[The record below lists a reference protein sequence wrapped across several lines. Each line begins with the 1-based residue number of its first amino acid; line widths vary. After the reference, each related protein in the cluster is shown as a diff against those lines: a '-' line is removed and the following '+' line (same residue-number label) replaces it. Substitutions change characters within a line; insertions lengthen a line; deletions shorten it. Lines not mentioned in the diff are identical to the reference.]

1 MKTSEK
7 KKSTVLAKPASK
19 VKTKVAEHH
28 IRQRAFEIFTS
39 RNGNEG
45 TEATDWLQAEQELNC
60 LY

>member
-7 KKSTVLAKPASK
+7 KKNTVLAKPASK

-28 IRQRAFEIFTS
+28 IRQRAFEIYVS
-39 RNGNEG
+39 RNNGEG
-45 TEATDWLQAEQELNC
+45 TEATDWSQAEQELNC